1 MLTILGLIV
10 ISISSWTAFV
20 LIKGGKGDS
29 EIRQTLK
36 DILSGLQTTIMHF
49 VKLIRL
55 LTKIS
60 LQTISDS
67 KEKNEPAAK
76 ESNDQVLETK
86 INEKKNKNDLM
97 ASEIEEE
104 EEDLAISNF
113 TPEVIDLINEEE
125 EKVA

>member
-49 VKLIRL
+49 VK
-55 LTKIS
+55 
-60 LQTISDS
+60 
-67 KEKNEPAAK
+67 
-76 ESNDQVLETK
+76 
-86 INEKKNKNDLM
+86 
-97 ASEIEEE
+97 
-104 EEDLAISNF
+104 
-113 TPEVIDLINEEE
+113 
-125 EKVA
+125 